1 MVGPH
6 KSLLVG
12 SALCL
17 VPYIVALT
25 SPTREE
31 CCINY
36 MVAALAVRT
45 AIRQAASTTVWLLFP
60 DDFISADFSLAYE
73 VS

>member
-1 MVGPH
+1 M
-6 KSLLVG
+6 
-12 SALCL
+12 
-17 VPYIVALT
+17 IALT
-25 SPTREE
+25 SPAREE

-45 AIRQAASTTVWLLFP
+45 AITRAASTTVQSLFL
-60 DDFISADFSLAYE
+60 DYFISGDFSLAYE

>member
-1 MVGPH
+1 M
-6 KSLLVG
+6 
-12 SALCL
+12 
-17 VPYIVALT
+17 IALT
-25 SPTREE
+25 SPAREE

-45 AIRQAASTTVWLLFP
+45 AIARAASTTVRLLFP